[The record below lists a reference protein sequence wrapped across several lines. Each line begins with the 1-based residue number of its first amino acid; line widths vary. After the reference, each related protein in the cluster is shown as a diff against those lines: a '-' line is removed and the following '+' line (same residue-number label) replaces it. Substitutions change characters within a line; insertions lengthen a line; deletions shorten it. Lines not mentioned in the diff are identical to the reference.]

1 MFLKSKEIVNNNE
14 NKIIDNLRALSI
26 DMIREAGSGHPG
38 IALGAAPILYT
49 LYSKHLRINPN
60 DSNWI
65 NRDRFIMSCGHGSSL
80 LYSTLYMSG
89 YPITLEDLKKFR
101 SFSSKTPGHPEYLI
115 TPGVDMSTGPLGQ
128 GIASAV
134 GIAIGETFL
143 REYYQKKDIKIFDY
157 NTYVLCSDGDLME
170 GVSYEA
176 LSLAGTLK
184 LNKLIVL
191 YDSNKICLDSSTA
204 QVNNIDIEKYI
215 ISLGWN
221 VIVVDGED
229 LIGLD
234 NAIIKA
240 KQSSLPTMIIVTTT
254 IGKHSKLEGTNK
266 VHGTP
271 LSEEDITSIKAKLN
285 IRDIP
290 FTVSSE
296 AKSEMQ
302 LMIENRT
309 SESYQKWQEEYE
321 KLPEEIKKELEK
333 IKKGNLSLNNLDIDY
348 QITENNIESLRESS
362 SKILNSL
369 ANNNPMLLG
378 GSADVSSSTM
388 TNLNESGSYNEQNRT
403 GRNIYYGVREHAMGA
418 IMNGI
423 SLAGIRNFIS
433 TYLAFSDY
441 LKPSIRLACQ
451 MNLPNIYIFTHDSIS
466 VGEDGP
472 THQPVEQLVSLR
484 AIPNLEVFRPA
495 DANEMIG
502 TYKIIASKEKGPS
515 AIILGRNKTKVKN
528 DTSIN
533 EVKKGAYIVKKEE
546 KQLNATIISSG
557 EELDLALEV
566 ANQLQEKG
574 YNIRVVSM
582 PCISLFKKQ
591 KQSYRNEIIPPSTD
605 VFVIEASS
613 SYSWYEFVKGEEYLF
628 TVNQFGYSGKKEEI
642 IDYFGFKAEKI
653 TNKIETLLNK
663 NL

>member
-1 MFLKSKEIVNNNE
+1 
-14 NKIIDNLRALSI
+14 
-26 DMIREAGSGHPG
+26 
-38 IALGAAPILYT
+38 
-49 LYSKHLRINPN
+49 
-60 DSNWI
+60 
-65 NRDRFIMSCGHGSSL
+65 
-80 LYSTLYMSG
+80 
-89 YPITLEDLKKFR
+89 
-101 SFSSKTPGHPEYLI
+101 
-115 TPGVDMSTGPLGQ
+115 
-128 GIASAV
+128 
-134 GIAIGETFL
+134 
-143 REYYQKKDIKIFDY
+143 
-157 NTYVLCSDGDLME
+157 ME
-170 GVSYEA
+170 GISYEA

-191 YDSNKICLDSSTA
+191 YDSNKICLDGSTA
-204 QVNNIDIEKYI
+204 QVNNIDIERYI
-215 ISLGWN
+215 TSLGWN
-221 VIVVDGED
+221 VITVDGED
-229 LIGLD
+229 LIAID
-234 NAIIKA
+234 NAIMKA
-240 KQSSLPTMIIVTTT
+240 RQSVLPTMIIVNTT

-271 LSEEDITSIKAKLN
+271 LSSEEITNIKTKLN

-302 LMIENRT
+302 SMIETRNI
-309 SESYQKWQEEYE
+309 EIYQRWQKEYE
-321 KLPEEIKKELEK
+321 KLPEETKKELEK
-333 IKKGNLSLNNLDIDY
+333 IKNGDLSLNNLDIDY
-348 QITENNIESLRESS
+348 PITENKVESLRESS

-369 ANNNPMLLG
+369 ANQNPMLLG

-388 TNLNESGSYNEQNRT
+388 TDLNNHGIYGGENRL

-418 IMNGI
+418 IMSGI
-423 SLAGIRNFIS
+423 SLTGIRNFVS

-472 THQPVEQLVSLR
+472 THQPVEQLASLR
-484 AIPNLEVFRPA
+484 ATPNLEVFRPA

-502 TYKIIASKEKGPS
+502 SYKVIASKEKGPS
-515 AIILGRNKTKVKN
+515 AIILGRNKTKVKT

-533 EVKKGAYIVKKEE
+533 EVRKGGYIVKKEE

-574 YNIRVVSM
+574 YDIRVVSM

-591 KQSYRNEIIPPSTD
+591 KESYRNEIILPNTN

-613 SYSWYEFVKGEEYLF
+613 SYSWYEFVKEEEYLF

-642 IDYFGFKAEKI
+642 MNHFDFKTEKI
-653 TNKIETLLNK
+653 VSKIEALLSNK
-663 NL
+663 L